1 MVVIAGAAKNDSSPP
16 ETMNVRAQSTGKVPV
31 LIDDDAPPLFDFCV
45 VCEYLEDLG
54 NGAKRIPSEHSAR
67 FRTMADGPGNRHGDA
82 GIAARLAALCP
93 MSAGEVSADGYSFSA
108 MGENSVAARFSRRI
122 GVGTTFAISSL
133 KASFLIR
140 WRAAMNLNRETM
152 LLQSLFGACVLI
164 CTMTLGSMLLM

>member
-1 MVVIAGAAKNDSSPP
+1 
-16 ETMNVRAQSTGKVPV
+16 
-31 LIDDDAPPLFDFCV
+31 
-45 VCEYLEDLG
+45 
-54 NGAKRIPSEHSAR
+54 
-67 FRTMADGPGNRHGDA
+67 MADGPGNRHGDA

-93 MSAGEVSADGYSFSA
+93 MSAGEVSADGYSFST